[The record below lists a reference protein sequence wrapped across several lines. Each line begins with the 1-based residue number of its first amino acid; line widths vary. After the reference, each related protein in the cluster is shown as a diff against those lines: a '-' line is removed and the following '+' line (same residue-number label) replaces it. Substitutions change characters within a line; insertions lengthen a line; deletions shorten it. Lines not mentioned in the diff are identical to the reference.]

1 MNDLLPFVIIGLVS
15 GSVYG
20 LAATGLVLTYK
31 TSGIFNLAHGAV
43 ATTAAYTFYF
53 LRVQHGLPWGLAAL
67 LSVGVVGPALG
78 LLLELMARRL
88 AEVRVVYKIVA
99 TIGIILAVQ
108 GFFTA
113 RYGAQSQTFPTFL
126 PTGSAFTLSGT
137 VVTWDQIIITAI
149 ALIATAGL
157 YLFFRFARLGLAMRG
172 VVDDPELLDSAGT
185 NPVAVRRWSWVIGST
200 FACLAGVLL
209 APSLSLDALLLTL
222 LVVQA
227 FGAAAL
233 GYFSSLPLTYAGGL
247 VVGVLASILTKYGA
261 VTHPNALLTGLP
273 PSTPFLVLF
282 AVLLLTPRRRLVD
295 RRLSARLLVTDTW
308 RAPARIQV
316 SGAVVLAAL
325 AVAVPFLVGSS
336 RIPTYTDALLKVI
349 LFLSLGLLVRTSG
362 QVSLAHAAFAA
373 IGAASMGHF
382 TTGLGLPWLVALLLA
397 GLVAI
402 PVGAVIAIPA
412 IRLSGVFLA
421 LATFGFGIALEQMGY
436 PLKILFGSSTSGVR
450 VPRPGLSAFESDRG
464 YYYLVLIFVALVAA
478 LVVGVHRSRL
488 GRLLRGLSDSPTA
501 LATHGASVN
510 TTRVLVF
517 CLSAF
522 VAAIYGGLYGGSVS
536 AVTGSSFSSFSS
548 LVILAVLVISLG
560 GEPWYAFLAAA
571 GMVLPSAYITNE
583 NTTNWLNFLFGVSA
597 IAVSLSGGPPRNV
610 ALRRLAD
617 RLGGRPAEAAT
628 VTAAPAGEPGAT
640 PAAGTDAPAAG
651 APAVDVPAVDALPLD
666 AAAAAEVAA
675 ISIERPA
682 AVAAAPDSGIEV
694 EKVSVRF
701 GGNLA
706 VDSFS
711 LIAPQGRVTGLIGPN
726 GAGKTTT
733 FNACSGLVRPSSG
746 RVRLHGSDVSRL
758 PPSARARGGLGRTF
772 QRMELF
778 DSMSVRENI
787 VLGRE
792 ASMAGVRPWRH
803 LAGTRAQR
811 RVVAEAV
818 ERAAATCGI
827 TDLLDRPV
835 GILSTGE
842 RRLVELARCLAGPFD
857 MLLLDE
863 PSSGLNRLET
873 ARFGEVLAEVIRQGD
888 VGVLLIEHDMAL
900 VMEVCHYIYVLDFGV
915 PIFEGTPAEV
925 AASDAV
931 RAAYLGSEAATADAS
946 DASDASDTPETP
958 GGSDQTGETGP
969 ADPAAPSRQ
978 TVSQEVGS

>member
-1 MNDLLPFVIIGLVS
+1 MNDLLPFIIIGLVS

-53 LRVQHGLPWGLAAL
+53 LRVQHELPWGLAAL
-67 LSVGVVGPALG
+67 LSIGVVGPALG

-126 PTGSAFTLSGT
+126 PTGQAFTLSGT
-137 VVTWDQIIITAI
+137 VITWDQIIITAI
-149 ALIATAGL
+149 ALVATAGL

-172 VVDDPELLDSAGT
+172 VVDDSELLDSAGT

-247 VVGVLASILTKYGA
+247 VVGVLASVLTKYGA

-308 RAPARIQV
+308 RAPARIQL

-325 AVAVPFLVGSS
+325 AVAVPFLVGGA
-336 RIPTYTDALLKVI
+336 RVPTYTDALLKVI

-373 IGAASMGHF
+373 IGAAAMGHF

-421 LATFGFGIALEQMGY
+421 LATFGFGIAMEQMGY

-548 LVILAVLVISLG
+548 LVLLAVLVISIG

-583 NTTNWLNFLFGVSA
+583 NTTNWLNFLFGVAA
-597 IAVSLSGGPPRNV
+597 IVVSLSGGPPRNV

-617 RLGGRPAEAAT
+617 RIGGRRPEVTAVTAAAT
-628 VTAAPAGEPGAT
+628 APAGEPGVT
-640 PAAGTDAPAAG
+640 SRAG
-651 APAVDVPAVDALPLD
+651 ADALPAALPLD
-666 AAAAAEVAA
+666 AAAAAHAAA

-682 AVAAAPDSGIEV
+682 AAAAAPDSGIQV
-694 EKVSVRF
+694 EKISVRF

-758 PPSARARGGLGRTF
+758 APSARARGGLGRTF

-803 LAGTRAQR
+803 LAGTRSQR
-811 RVVAEAV
+811 KVVADAV

-931 RAAYLGSEAATADAS
+931 RAAYLGSEAATGGTADPA
-946 DASDASDTPETP
+946 DPAGQVP
-958 GGSDQTGETGP
+958 P
-969 ADPAAPSRQ
+969 ADPAASSRQ
-978 TVSQEVGS
+978 TVSQEVSS

>member
-53 LRVQHGLPWGLAAL
+53 LRVQHELPWGLAAL
-67 LSVGVVGPALG
+67 LSIGVVGPALG

-126 PTGSAFTLSGT
+126 PTGEAFTLSGT
-137 VVTWDQIIITAI
+137 VITWDQIIITAI
-149 ALIATAGL
+149 ALVATAGL

-172 VVDDPELLDSAGT
+172 VVDDSELLDSAGT

-247 VVGVLASILTKYGA
+247 VVGVLASVLTKYGA

-308 RAPARIQV
+308 RAPARIQL

-325 AVAVPFLVGSS
+325 AVAVPFLVGGA
-336 RIPTYTDALLKVI
+336 RVPTYTDALLKVI

-373 IGAASMGHF
+373 IGAAAMGHF

-464 YYYLVLIFVALVAA
+464 YYYLVLIFVVLVAA

-548 LVILAVLVISLG
+548 LVLLAVLVISIG

-597 IAVSLSGGPPRNV
+597 IAVSLSGGPPRNA

-617 RLGGRPAEAAT
+617 RIGGRRPEATAAAT
-628 VTAAPAGEPGAT
+628 AAAGEPGAT
-640 PAAGTDAPAAG
+640 PPVGADALPAAL
-651 APAVDVPAVDALPLD
+651 PLDVLPLD
-666 AAAAAEVAA
+666 AAAAAEAAA
-675 ISIERPA
+675 ISIERPE
-682 AVAAAPDSGIEV
+682 AVAAAPDSGIQV
-694 EKVSVRF
+694 EKISVRF

-758 PPSARARGGLGRTF
+758 APSARARGGLGRTF

-803 LAGTRAQR
+803 LAGTRSQR
-811 RVVAEAV
+811 KVVAEAV

-931 RAAYLGSEAATADAS
+931 RAAYLGSEAATGDTATGDTADQS
-946 DASDASDTPETP
+946 
-958 GGSDQTGETGP
+958 GQTGQVPP

-978 TVSQEVGS
+978 TVSQEVSS